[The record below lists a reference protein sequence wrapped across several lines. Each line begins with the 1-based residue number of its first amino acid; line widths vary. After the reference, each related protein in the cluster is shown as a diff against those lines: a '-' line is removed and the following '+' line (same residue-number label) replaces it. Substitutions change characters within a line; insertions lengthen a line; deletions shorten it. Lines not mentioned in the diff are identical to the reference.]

1 MTHPTGGRPDT
12 ETTAVGAVSFLTL
25 SMLLVP
31 SLPVLLVG
39 WLPSRLFGAVD
50 RRRRNP
56 TR

>member
-1 MTHPTGGRPDT
+1 VTPPYRGRPDA
-12 ETTAVGAVSFLTL
+12 ETTAVSAVPFLTL